1 MKFFKTLSDIFTS
14 IVEARQRQA
23 AEALRHGNYSRWE

>member
-1 MKFFKTLSDIFTS
+1 MKFFNILSEIFAS

-23 AEALRHGNYSRWE
+23 AESIRHGNYSRWE

>member
-1 MKFFKTLSDIFTS
+1 MKFFKILSDIFAS

-23 AEALRHGNYSRWE
+23 TETLRHGNYSRWE